1 MLVATKK
8 GVVHIW
14 GSDQQASW
22 AAFAPDFEEL
32 QENEEYTG
40 IEKEEEINDRS
51 VSQGVED
58 DCGIIDVI
66 TVQSVY
72 SFSSDSEESDCV
84 VPVKPIEEKIRL
96 SKHKLVKV
104 GPRDNRNDGATSKG
118 IEVFRELTY
127 TAQEKKRKYIAGSPK
142 SSK

>member
-1 MLVATKK
+1 MLRQRGFLLYYLLEMLFDFLENMTSN
-8 GVVHIW
+8 GVLIIF
-14 GSDQQASW
+14 SLI
-22 AAFAPDFEEL
+22 DFG
-32 QENEEYTG
+32 N
-40 IEKEEEINDRS
+40 
-51 VSQGVED
+51 
-58 DCGIIDVI
+58 
-66 TVQSVY
+66 
-72 SFSSDSEESDCV
+72 